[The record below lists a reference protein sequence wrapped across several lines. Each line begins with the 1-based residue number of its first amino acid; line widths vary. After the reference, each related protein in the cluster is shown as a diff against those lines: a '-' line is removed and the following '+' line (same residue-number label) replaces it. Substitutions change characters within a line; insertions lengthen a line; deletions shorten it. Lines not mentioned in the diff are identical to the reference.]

1 MARRVGSPEERDLA
15 RYSEPRVGSGW
26 RTECQCR
33 FCQSCFCPCSW
44 HGGLG
49 LSEVARLTKMS
60 RASAGDAGAVG
71 QLSGWCV
78 GECCITVF
86 NL

>member
-26 RTECQCR
+26 RTECQCC
-33 FCQSCFCPCSW
+33 FCQSPR

-49 LSEVARLTKMS
+49 WSGVARLTKMS